1 MMLAQRNAPRQN
13 SQFQGHKPRK
23 PYMNTKEEI
32 EKSDR
37 PRKPGELTFALLL
50 FLVSL
55 TISYFAFNI
64 SGLSSM
70 SSTGSIPMLAAL
82 FLLFS
87 SLTTLIKTSLMPR
100 SENPLAFT
108 DLITPKLLI
117 FFVSITL
124 AYILIIN
131 QLGFLVSSILFLFFS
146 ILALYRQGPLL
157 AILIS
162 VNALAVI
169 YVIFRVIFKVILPE
183 ASLWE

>member
-1 MMLAQRNAPRQN
+1 
-13 SQFQGHKPRK
+13 
-23 PYMNTKEEI
+23 MNTTENI
-32 EKSDR
+32 EKPGR
-37 PRKPGELTFALLL
+37 PRKPGELTFTLLL

-64 SGLSSM
+64 SDLSSM

-87 SLTTLIKTSLMPR
+87 SLTTLIKTSQM
-100 SENPLAFT
+100 STNSAAFS
-108 DLITPKLLI
+108 DLITPRILI
-117 FFVSITL
+117 FFASITL
-124 AYILIIN
+124 GYILIIN
-131 QLGFLVSSILFLFFS
+131 QLGFLASSILFLFFS
-146 ILALYRQGPLL
+146 ILVLHRQGPLL

-169 YVIFRVIFKVILPE
+169 YVVFRVVFKVILPE